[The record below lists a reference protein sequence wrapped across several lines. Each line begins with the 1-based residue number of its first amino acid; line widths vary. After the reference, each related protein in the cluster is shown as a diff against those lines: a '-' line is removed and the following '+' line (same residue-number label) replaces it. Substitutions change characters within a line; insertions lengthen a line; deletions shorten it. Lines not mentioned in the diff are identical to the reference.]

1 MVISDTEISAQQ
13 EVGPA
18 VLKVENQT
26 KLPAQHPNDATYS
39 GSEFTEQEQL
49 SWQGSVSQI
58 FLKMNP
64 KYKEW
69 FQD

>member
-1 MVISDTEISAQQ
+1 MISDTEISAQQ

-26 KLPAQHPNDATYS
+26 TLSAQKPNDATYS
-39 GSEFTEQEQL
+39 GSEFTEQEPL
-49 SWQGSVSQI
+49 SWQGSVSQL
-58 FLKMNP
+58 FLKVNS
-64 KYKEW
+64 KYQEW